1 MEQLRNSWSTNPVAR
16 FMIASGHIPIREG
29 RNLTS
34 MLDMNMRLVLSDVY
48 SAIRTEEDVKAVRD
62 ALDYNAGI
70 LRMNAL
76 IEERSESFESRAY

>member
-1 MEQLRNSWSTNPVAR
+1 
-16 FMIASGHIPIREG
+16 MIASGHIPIREG